1 MGFKGVNQCID
12 AIDSCPQTPG
22 QTWRGAALD
31 HGADYGR
38 HALRKER
45 QLSDSRSRWIAILLA
60 CAAVLQPNA
69 LLADT
74 IPVRHTE
81 GLMHGFLVL
90 RTLEGKAIADGQMT
104 QDAQGDRVKTHLTF
118 RFKDGSLYEDTAVYS
133 QRGTFRLFSDHLIQK
148 GPSFKR
154 PVDTF
159 IDASTGQVKV
169 RYTEQGKEKI
179 VAQRLELPP
188 DVANGLLFTLVKDI
202 KPSVPQTTVSIVAA
216 TPNPPLPK
224 IAHPPHSPAPFT
236 IGSFRHKAMH
246 YVVKAEIGGFTGFL
260 ARLMGKQPADTHV
273 WVLGGEAP
281 AFVKLEGP
289 LYVGGPIWRIQL
301 ASAGLFYPCMT
312 GHRFLWPLS

>member
-1 MGFKGVNQCID
+1 MGGTTPIYAGD
-12 AIDSCPQTPG
+12 AEMN
-22 QTWRGAALD
+22 AAM
-31 HGADYGR
+31 GKARRAR
-38 HALRKER
+38 HALCIEL
-45 QLSDSRSRWIAILLA
+45 QRSGARSTLIPILLA
-60 CAAVLQPNA
+60 CTAMLQPNA
-69 LLADT
+69 LFAEM

-81 GLMHGFLVL
+81 GLIHGFLLVL
-90 RTLEGKAIADGQMT
+90 TFEGKALADGQMT
-104 QDAQGDRVKTHLTF
+104 QDAQGDRVKTHLIF

-148 GPSFKR
+148 GPSFKQ

-169 RYTEQGKEKI
+169 RYTEEGKEKI

-202 KPSVPQTTVSIVAA
+202 KPSVPQTTVSLVAA
-216 TPNPPLPK
+216 TPKPRLVKLAILPQGEE
-224 IAHPPHSPAPFT
+224 PFT
-236 IGSFRHKAMH
+236 IGSFHHKAMH
-246 YVVKAEIGGFTGFL
+246 YVVKVEIGGVTGFL

-289 LYVGGPIWRIQL
+289 LYVGGPVWRIQL
-301 ASAGLFYPCMT
+301 ASAGLF
-312 GHRFLWPLS
+312 